1 MNILLFNHEFPPVGG
16 GAASA
21 TAYLSRELA
30 ALGASI
36 TVVTTAY
43 QNLSAREQRD
53 GYRII
58 RVPALRKNALE
69 SRPHEIASY
78 LCSAFARGLFQ
89 RPDIV
94 HAFFGVPAGLLGYA
108 FKKLRGWP
116 YLISFRGRDVHGGKN
131 GITGPLRTLSLPV
144 WRLADACIAN
154 SAGLRDIALRVAPGL
169 DIGVIPNGIDTRRFT
184 PALPATHQP
193 IRLLYAGRL
202 EPYKGLEDLFHALH
216 LLRDVPP
223 YHLRVVGDGSLRRH
237 LPDLAQRLG
246 LPVAFDGPVPG
257 EAMPD
262 IYRNADVFILP
273 SIVEGMP
280 NVVLEAMASGLP
292 VIATRI
298 PGSEDLVAHER
309 TGYLTPPQSPP
320 HLSDAIA
327 HLLKNPALRTDMGAA
342 ARRDAEQRAWPR
354 VAEAYLD
361 IYHRIAAVK
370 GQK

>member
-1 MNILLFNHEFPPVGG
+1 MNVLLFNHEYPPVGG

-30 ALGASI
+30 ALGANI

-43 QNLSAREQRD
+43 QNQPAREQRD
-53 GYRII
+53 GYHIV

-78 LCSAFARGLFQ
+78 LCSAFAYGMFR
-89 RPDIV
+89 RPDLV

-108 FKKLRGWP
+108 FKKLRGLP
-116 YLISFRGRDVHGGKN
+116 YIISFRGRDVHGGKN
-131 GITGPLRTLSLPV
+131 GISGLLRTLSLPV
-144 WRLADACIAN
+144 WRQADACIAN
-154 SAGLRDIALRVAPGL
+154 SVGLRDIALRVAPGL

-184 PALPATHQP
+184 PAPPAVRDP
-193 IRLLYAGRL
+193 VRLLYVGRL

-216 LLRDVPP
+216 GLSNVPA
-223 YHLRVVGDGSLRRH
+223 YHLRVVGDGSLRRQ
-237 LPDLAQRLG
+237 LPELTQRLG
-246 LPVAFDGPVPG
+246 LPVTFDGPVPG

-262 IYRNADVFILP
+262 IYRSADLFVLP
-273 SIVEGMP
+273 SIIEGMP

-298 PGSEDLVAHER
+298 PGSEELVAHER
-309 TGYLTPPQSPP
+309 TGYLVPPQSPA

-327 HLLKNPALRTDMGAA
+327 HLLKNPALRTDMGIA

-361 IYHRIAAVK
+361 IYRRIAAVK
-370 GQK
+370 SQK